1 MWLYMQVSLLLLFVC
16 LFTWFSA
23 TASSLT
29 AFGFY
34 VWEIPQPNGTDEKI
48 WEIQTGHPYQNRTED
63 PFNYNC
69 TFSTGAFLN
78 YSIRF
83 DDRSKIRS
91 LDYMTIISTYGV
103 VYEEQGL
110 LPQNGTFNVT
120 DTQGLIVILTTL
132 SNTNQQST
140 WGLLFNVTTY
150 IGSNVENDDPSND
163 PSSDTQIS
171 NTNAMMYVSRILV
184 AIVALLLGLLA
195 FCQICSYSQSVKHFK
210 LILSGRSKNKLKHFS
225 RQDYR
230 TFLANL
236 MDDPYIGQP
245 YLWIGMGY
253 YEDLLRVIANCHP
266 LFSCILA
273 DEENYFG
280 SKDRS
285 VIFYISSCLSFLFL
299 SVVKFLSSIL
309 SGATG
314 QIVYGVLSFLV
325 FPFVTFVFDA
335 ITKLLLVCPCLL
347 KYDMN
352 ISSMSY
358 KVMIAWKI
366 LVHFAYVVAGMG
378 IVLGGSV
385 VFMLS
390 IELQN
395 LTNVDAAYN
404 ANVVVTIVFVDFFLV
419 VVLFRGF
426 TDVLFKLLLFVD
438 ITQQNNWG
446 LCLRTFNYL
455 TCGTFHIG
463 SWYRKAKQWDFKPR
477 IHLSKDQEDQEA
489 HEKELTQRLE
499 EVNNPLQIAKL
510 ERRISELRE
519 QSGVQAPGFKIE
531 RLSSENGTIVPG
543 FPVDD
548 RNDQDS
554 INSSDRLSAK
564 GAVPGFGNGT

>member
-1 MWLYMQVSLLLLFVC
+1 MQ
-16 LFTWFSA
+16 
-23 TASSLT
+23 
-29 AFGFY
+29 
-34 VWEIPQPNGTDEKI
+34 EIPQPNGTDERI
-48 WEIQTGHPYQNRTED
+48 WEIQTGHPYQIRTEY
-63 PFNYNC
+63 PYNYNC
-69 TFSTGAFLN
+69 TFWTGDFLN

-83 DDRSKIRS
+83 DDRSMIRS
-91 LDYMTIISTYGV
+91 IDIMTIISSYGA
-103 VYEEQGL
+103 VYQEQGL

-120 DTQGLIVILTTL
+120 DTTTLIVMLTT
-132 SNTNQQST
+132 SSIQQST
-140 WGLLFNVTTY
+140 PFPWGLLFNVTTY

-163 PSSDTQIS
+163 PISDDDPSSNNLWKYNQNIS
-171 NTNAMMYVSRILV
+171 IG
-184 AIVALLLGLLA
+184 IVALLLGLLA
-195 FCQICSYSQSVKHFK
+195 FCHICSYSQSVTHFK

-230 TFLANL
+230 AFLANL

-273 DEENYFG
+273 DEENHFDA
-280 SKDRS
+280 KDRA

-299 SVVKFLSSIL
+299 SIVKLISSSL
-309 SGATG
+309 SGEVA
-314 QIVYGVLSFLV
+314 QIVDGVLTFLV

-335 ITKLLLVCPCLL
+335 ITKFLLVCPCLL
-347 KYDMN
+347 KHDMD

-358 KVMIAWKI
+358 KVVIAWKI
-366 LVHFAYVVAGMG
+366 IMHLAYVVAGGG
-378 IVLGGSV
+378 IVFAGAV
-385 VFMLS
+385 VITLAIS
-390 IELQN
+390 LQN
-395 LTNVDAAYN
+395 LNDVDAAYN
-404 ANVVVTIVFVDFFLV
+404 ANVVVEIVFVDFFLFV
-419 VVLFRGF
+419 ILFRGF
-426 TDVLFKLLLFVD
+426 TDILFKMLLFVD

-446 LCLRTFNYL
+446 LCLRMFNYL

-463 SWYRKAKQWDFKPR
+463 SWYRKAKKWDFKPR

-489 HEKELTQRLE
+489 HEKELTKRLE

-519 QSGVQAPGFKIE
+519 QSGIQAPGFKIE
-531 RLSSENGTIVPG
+531 KPSSENGTIVPG

-554 INSSDRLSAK
+554 INSSDELSAK
-564 GAVPGFGNGT
+564 GLVPGFGNGT